1 MVKNGHG
8 LGWSMTMAWSKM
20 AMAMAMVHETQKSIF
35 KNEFSNLADFLNAD
49 SEAIIFG

>member
-8 LGWSMTMAWSKM
+8 LL
-20 AMAMAMVHETQKSIF
+20 VHETQKSIF
-35 KNEFSNLADFLNAD
+35 NNEFLNLADFLNAD